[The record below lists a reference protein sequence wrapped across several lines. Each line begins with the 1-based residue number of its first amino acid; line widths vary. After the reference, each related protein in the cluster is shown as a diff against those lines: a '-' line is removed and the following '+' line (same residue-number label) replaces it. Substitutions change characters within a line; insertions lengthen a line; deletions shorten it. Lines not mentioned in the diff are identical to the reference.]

1 MTRRLAARG
10 IFGLPFRLVF
20 RSHRTVARWDA
31 VIRRALEHRDVCGLL
46 GDDGYRLDRGG
57 ARAYDRNAAAS
68 EVHRLMRPFA
78 GVEGSA
84 FEGLDTGKIGH
95 ESRGEAA
102 GRHHDVAGGDGLAD
116 ARMHR
121 PTRACLVE
129 NRGMDA
135 CVEGDQTA
143 EVKPLGDMVRVAENF
158 RLRGKQLTPPPL
170 LLQLLRE
177 AERILHALD
186 IAAGT
191 GGEAGQ
197 WACNRSG
204 CRCGGR
210 RISGFCGGR
219 VATLTM

>member
-1 MTRRLAARG
+1 
-10 IFGLPFRLVF
+10 
-20 RSHRTVARWDA
+20 
-31 VIRRALEHRDVCGLL
+31 
-46 GDDGYRLDRGG
+46 
-57 ARAYDRNAAAS
+57 
-68 EVHRLMRPFA
+68 MRPFA

-95 ESRGEAA
+95 ASCGEAA
-102 GRHHDVAGGDGLAD
+102 GRHHDVAGDDGLAD

-158 RLRGKQLTPPPL
+158 RLRGKQLAPL
-170 LLQLLRE
+170 PVLLQLLRE

-186 IAAGT
+186 IAAGAGIAIPVPGAADAAPRLEGAHVKT
-191 GGEAGQ
+191 ELAQAMQQVKAGEAGTDDEDVDPPDCVAKDRLSD
-197 WACNRSG
+197 WLSSG
-204 CRCGGR
+204 MRF
-210 RISGFCGGR
+210 S
-219 VATLTM
+219 L